1 MNRIKYIARLTGNA
15 TVILLTANFS
25 LTAQNK
31 KETPKRLNILFAFAD
46 DWGKDAS
53 CYATANSSEKWHE
66 YVKTPNVDRIA
77 REGVLFNNAF
87 APAPSC
93 TPCRSSLLSGQYF
106 YRTGL
111 GAILSGAV
119 WDEQIPTYPLLLEKS
134 GYHIGYTY
142 KAWGLPPNAA
152 YGGEGANYS
161 AAGGEFRKFG
171 INVIK
176 LMAAGKSM
184 QEAKQVMYDEVRHN
198 FQSFLDARKPG
209 VPFCYWFGPTNT
221 HRGFSRG
228 SGKSLWNIDPD
239 KLKGK
244 LPPFLPDCDA
254 VREDFADY
262 LGEVVAFDAGLGVLL
277 KMLEETG
284 ELENTVVVVSGD
296 QGSPGFTNGKVNL
309 YDFGSHVTLAARC
322 PSVIPAN
329 RVVDDFVNLMDL
341 APTFL
346 ELGNVKIPEVM
357 TGKSL
362 LPVFKG
368 RTSGVV
374 DPSRDF
380 VITGRERHVGSA
392 REGNL
397 PYPQRALRTKD
408 FLYIINFE
416 PDRWPMGDP
425 KIVTKDATIDHDK
438 MGKSTGMAFADFDA
452 SPTKAWIV
460 EHRNEEKNKVYF
472 DFAFG
477 KRPKEELYNIKG
489 DPFQVVNIAL
499 DPKYR
504 DVRLKMNHRLLSE
517 LKRTK
522 DPRVLGDGQ
531 TFEKP
536 PYAGGPPK
544 KGQSVE

>member
-499 DPKYR
+499 DPKYK

-517 LKRTK
+517 LKK
-522 DPRVLGDGQ
+522 DKRS
-531 TFEKP
+531 KS
-536 PYAGGPPK
+536 AGRRANI
-544 KGQSVE
+544 

>member
-1 MNRIKYIARLTGNA
+1 MKYFGQIAGKA
-15 TVILLTANFS
+15 TVILLTANFALS
-25 LTAQNK
+25 AQNK
-31 KETPKRLNILFAFAD
+31 KDTPPRLNILFAFAD

-53 CYATANSSEKWHE
+53 CYATVNSKEKWHQS
-66 YVKTPNVDRIA
+66 VKTPNVDRIA

-119 WDEQIPTYPLLLEKS
+119 WDESIPTYPLLLEKR

-152 YGGEGANYS
+152 HGGERANYS
-161 AAGGEFRKFG
+161 SAGGEFRKFG

-176 LMAAGKSM
+176 MMASGKSM
-184 QEAKQVMYDEVRHN
+184 EDAKQAMYNEVRQN
-198 FQSFLDARKPG
+198 FQSFLNARKPG

-228 SGKSLWNIDPD
+228 SGKILWKIDPD
-239 KLKGK
+239 LLKGK
-244 LPPFLPDCDA
+244 LPPFLPDCDV

-262 LGEVVAFDAGLGVLL
+262 LGEAMAFDAGFGVLL
-277 KMLEETG
+277 KMLEEIG
-284 ELENTVVVVSGD
+284 ELDNTVVVVSGD

-309 YDFGSHVTLAARC
+309 YDFGSQVTLAARC

-346 ELGNVKIPEVM
+346 ELADVKIPEVM

-362 LPVFKG
+362 VPVFRSKK
-368 RTSGVV
+368 SGMV
-374 DPSRDF
+374 DVSRDF
-380 VITGRERHVGSA
+380 VITGRERHVGGA

-397 PYPQRALRTKD
+397 PYPQRALRTQD

-425 KIVTKDATIDHDK
+425 KIVTKSAMVDYDK
-438 MGKSTGMAFADFDA
+438 MGKSTVMAFADFDA

-460 EHRNEEKNKVYF
+460 EHRNEEKNKLYY

-477 KRPKEELYNIKG
+477 KRPKEELYDLKD
-489 DPFQVVNIAL
+489 DPFQVVNIANN
-499 DPKYR
+499 PKFK
-504 DVRLKMNHRLLSE
+504 DIRLKMNQQLLSE

-536 PYAGGPPK
+536 PYAGGPQRK
-544 KGQSVE
+544 SQSIE